1 MTREQSLECRF
12 VARTGAG
19 EQEGGG
25 LETLGHGGPRSQES
39 THLTPARSPVFSA
52 CDVLGIRREVIMAAS
67 TAVRA
72 AGKAAVFASALVLAF
87 GRTAPVDATDETDGR
102 VQALFDFSTPS
113 TTPFPSDYFTVSDV
127 GNNTGRRLELP
138 YPDCNAYPSDCN
150 DLEVVNTLDGF
161 GLQTR
166 ISIPFDGQIDPAT
179 VNSRSMFLIR
189 LPSASAA
196 ASVIGIN
203 QIVWDVVSRTLH
215 VETDALLEQH
225 QRYAVIV
232 TRGVLDT
239 TGVPVKATKEFR
251 HLRTKV
257 ASWYRDQLVEA
268 LGAAAQLGIDEQD
281 IVVASVYTTQSLT
294 SVMERIR
301 DQIKNGTP
309 PPANFSIGPAGER
322 AVFDLAKVTNIVWRR
337 HNGVNPDRFQDV
349 QIDLPVL
356 NAVVP
361 GAIGTIAYGYYVSPD
376 YIVHPGEYIPAVGTR
391 AEIPPVQ
398 GYNDI
403 YFTLYLPSGSRPA
416 PGWPIALIAGG
427 TSGNQHMTSGN
438 FAAKLAAH
446 GIASIGIN
454 HVGQGF
460 GPLGTLTVNLNDG
473 SSLTIPDAGRGI
485 DQDGDNIIGNTEGSV
500 AADTRAWTIA
510 ERDGHRQTVIDLMQL
525 VQVIRAAMDVDGDA
539 VADLDASRIYFLGA
553 SAGSMIGTIF
563 MALEP
568 DVAVGVAAVTP
579 GVIPEHARWQPVRR
593 GAIGLALSKRSPALI
608 NSPGWTEI
616 DGVAVNG
623 PYYFNEN
630 KPLRNQPPVINT
642 VEGAMDIQGVLE
654 YAEMVADTGLT
665 PAVWARHLREE
676 PLPGLY
682 PKSVIYLF
690 ATGDQQA
697 VNPGTT
703 ALIRAG
709 NLADRTIYYRHDL
722 AFAQDPTVPKNP
734 HVFAGSPTHPN
745 ALFRSISSGAQ
756 DQIAVFLASGGTVII
771 HPEPAQFFEV
781 PISSA
786 LPEELNFIR

>member
-1 MTREQSLECRF
+1 M
-12 VARTGAG
+12 
-19 EQEGGG
+19 
-25 LETLGHGGPRSQES
+25 
-39 THLTPARSPVFSA
+39 
-52 CDVLGIRREVIMAAS
+52 IAS
-67 TAVRA
+67 TAIRA
-72 AGKAAVFASALVLAF
+72 TGKAAAFAFASALVLALA
-87 GRTAPVDATDETDGR
+87 RTAAVDATDETDGR
-102 VQALFDFSTPS
+102 VHALFDFSTLNG
-113 TTPFPSDYFTVSDV
+113 TPFPSDYFTVPD
-127 GNNTGRRLELP
+127 GENNTGLRLRLP
-138 YPDCNAYPSDCN
+138 YPDCNAYRSDCD
-150 DLEVVNTLDGF
+150 DLDVVNTLDGF

-189 LPSASAA
+189 LPSASSG
-196 ASVIGIN
+196 ASVIGVN
-203 QIVWDVVSRTLH
+203 QIVWDVASRTLH

-251 HLRTKV
+251 HLRTDV

-268 LGAAAQLGIDEQD
+268 LGAAERLGIDEQD
-281 IVVASVYTTQSLT
+281 IVVASVYTTQSVT

-301 DQIKNGTP
+301 DQIKGGAP
-309 PPANFSIGPAGER
+309 PPANFSIGPAGEP
-322 AVFDLAKVTNIVWRR
+322 AVFDLAKVTSIVWHR
-337 HNGVNPDRFQDV
+337 HNQLNPDRFQDL

-356 NAVVP
+356 QTVVP
-361 GAIGTIAYGYYVSPD
+361 GAIAKIAYGYYVSPD

-391 AEIPPVQ
+391 AGIPSVQ

-416 PGWPIALIAGG
+416 AGWPIALIAGG
-427 TSGNQHMTSGN
+427 TSLNQHATSGN
-438 FAAKLAAH
+438 FAAKLAAN

-473 SSLTIPDAGRGI
+473 SSMTIPDVGRGI
-485 DQDGDNIIGNTEGSV
+485 DQDGDNIIGLIGNTEGGV
-500 AADTRAWTIA
+500 AAGTRAWTIA
-510 ERDGHRQTVIDLMQL
+510 ERDGHRQTVIDLLQL
-525 VQVIRAAMDVDGDA
+525 VQVIKAGMDVDGDA
-539 VADLDASRIYFLGA
+539 LSDIDPSKIYFVGA

-593 GAIGLALSKRSPALI
+593 GAIGLALSNRIPSLI
-608 NSPGWTEI
+608 NSPGLTEI
-616 DGVAVNG
+616 DGVTVNG

-630 KPLRNQPPVINT
+630 KPLRNQPPAINT
-642 VEGAMDIQGVLE
+642 VEGAMDIQRVLE

-665 PAVWARHLREE
+665 PAVWARHVREE
-676 PLPGLY
+676 PLLGLY
-682 PKSVIYLF
+682 PKSVLYLF

-703 ALIRAG
+703 VLLRAG
-709 NLADRTIYYRHDL
+709 NLIDRAVYYRHDL
-722 AFAQDPTVPKNP
+722 AYPLDPSNKNP
-734 HVFAGSPTHPN
+734 HTFAGSPLSPSP
-745 ALFRSISSGAQ
+745 LYRSIARGAQ
-756 DQIAVFLASGGTVII
+756 DLIGEFLASDGTVII
-771 HPEPAQFFEV
+771 HPEPAYFFEV
-781 PISSA
+781 PIASP